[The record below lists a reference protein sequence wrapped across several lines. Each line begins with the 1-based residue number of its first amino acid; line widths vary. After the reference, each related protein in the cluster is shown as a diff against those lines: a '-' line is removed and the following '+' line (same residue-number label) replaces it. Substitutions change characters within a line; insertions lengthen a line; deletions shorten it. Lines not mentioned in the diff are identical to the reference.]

1 MTSHQKVY
9 KRLPELLYEVKSSLA
24 TKDFFH
30 MYAVRVSQPRSYAPP
45 SFLSFAVKRS
55 VYIYIVAQ
63 ELKSSQMY
71 GYTYFHKNRVQI

>member
-30 MYAVRVSQPRSYAPP
+30 MYAVRVSQPCSYAPP

-55 VYIYIVAQ
+55 VYIYIYSGPGVKV
-63 ELKSSQMY
+63 KSDV
-71 GYTYFHKNRVQI
+71 RVYVFP